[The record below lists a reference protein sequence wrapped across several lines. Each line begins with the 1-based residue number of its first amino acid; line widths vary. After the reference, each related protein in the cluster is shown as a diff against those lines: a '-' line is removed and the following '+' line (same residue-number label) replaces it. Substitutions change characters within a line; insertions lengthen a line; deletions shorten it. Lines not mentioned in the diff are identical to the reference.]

1 MELDDITAQ
10 EIVKR
15 EELDAKLREVS
26 NDALLK
32 AMAYVKTIADE
43 TTAVGMERII
53 EYAGTTGNYY
63 TAYYLLQAIE
73 ENIQMLRVKFG
84 GLIFKASQQG
94 AVAQA

>member
-1 MELDDITAQ
+1 MELDEITAQ
-10 EIVKR
+10 EILKR

-43 TTAVGMERII
+43 SMAVGMERIV
-53 EYAGTTGNYY
+53 EHAGATGNYY
-63 TAYYLLQAIE
+63 TAYYVLQSIE
-73 ENIQMLRVKFG
+73 EDIQMLRVKLG

-94 AVAQA
+94 EVVA